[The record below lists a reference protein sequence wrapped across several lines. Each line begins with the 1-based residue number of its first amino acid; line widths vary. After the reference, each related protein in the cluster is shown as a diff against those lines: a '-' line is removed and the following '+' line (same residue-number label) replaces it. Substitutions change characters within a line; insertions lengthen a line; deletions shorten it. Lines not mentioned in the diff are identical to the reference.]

1 MDGKEIAPRRK
12 SDEHVARAERITN
25 LNRKT
30 DQKIEQRRNDENELG
45 PPYPE
50 ANARRN
56 VR

>member
-12 SDEHVARAERITN
+12 SDEHVTRAERITN

-30 DQKIEQRRNDENELG
+30 DQKIEQRRKDENELG